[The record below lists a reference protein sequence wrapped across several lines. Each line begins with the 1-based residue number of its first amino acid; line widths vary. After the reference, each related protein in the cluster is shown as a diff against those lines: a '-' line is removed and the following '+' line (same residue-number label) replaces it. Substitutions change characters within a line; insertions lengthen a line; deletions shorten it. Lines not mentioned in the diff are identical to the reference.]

1 MRFIVSAVC
10 LAALTACA
18 SQSPETSSASPTGE
32 SSEQLSASSGTSP
45 ALDVL
50 KQGGPFAFALDES
63 DPAKVFHDQCTTQS
77 AGDSTKA
84 DACYAR
90 IREEGAH
97 ELIRFAL
104 ASDGHLVWTSYGIED
119 GKEVLFL
126 EIPLAVTTDGDHAVV
141 GRAAGTARGRQA
153 GDGVVSPSKR
163 IRFEVPNATTVVMVD
178 PQKGRL
184 VYHRAS

>member
-1 MRFIVSAVC
+1 MRLIISAVC
-10 LAALTACA
+10 LAAITACA

-32 SSEQLSASSGTSP
+32 SAEQLSAANGTSP

-50 KQGGPFAFALDES
+50 KQGGPFVFALDES
-63 DPAKVFHDQCTTQS
+63 DPSKAFHDQCNTQS
-77 AGDSTKA
+77 SGDSAKA

-104 ASDGHLVWTSYGIED
+104 AADGHLVWTSYGIED

-126 EIPLAVTTDGDHAVV
+126 EIPLAVTTDGERAVV

-163 IRFEVPNATTVVMVD
+163 IRFEVPDASTVAMVD

-184 VYHRAS
+184 VFHRVQ